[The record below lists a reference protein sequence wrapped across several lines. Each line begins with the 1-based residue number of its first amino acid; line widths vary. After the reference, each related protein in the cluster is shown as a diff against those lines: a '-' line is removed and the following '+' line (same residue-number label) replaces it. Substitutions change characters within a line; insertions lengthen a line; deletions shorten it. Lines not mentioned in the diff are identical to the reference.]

1 MKILVF
7 SDSHGKD
14 DVMRRLM
21 MANREAVFF
30 HLGDGAPSF
39 LALSREFGVAAYAV
53 RGNCDFFTGE
63 FPLEKSLTV
72 TLENYRFFLT
82 HGDAFGV
89 GGGLDLLAAAARR
102 EGCQAALFG
111 HTHVGMTRYLS
122 PEGEE
127 APLYLFNPGSIA
139 RPRDGRLSYGV
150 ITIVKGQIL
159 FNIADADSS
168 ACSGG
173 SSNAC
178 PGRAR

>member
-14 DVMRRLM
+14 DAMRRLM
-21 MANREAVFF
+21 LANREAVFF

-39 LALSREFGVAAYAV
+39 LALSRELGVASFAV
-53 RGNCDFFTGE
+53 CGNCDIFTGE
-63 FPLEKSLTV
+63 FPLEKNLTV

-89 GGGLDLLAAAARR
+89 GGDLARLTAVARR

-111 HTHVGMTRYLS
+111 HTHVGMTRYLP
-122 PEGEE
+122 PEEE
-127 APLYLFNPGSIA
+127 KTPLYLFNPGSIA

-150 ITIVKGQIL
+150 IEIVKGQIL
-159 FNIADADSS
+159 FNIADAE
-168 ACSGG
+168 
-173 SSNAC
+173 
-178 PGRAR
+178 PGLFPGQNR